1 MINELENNLNI
12 KVTNIKEFKDGTYS
26 KVFLINNKYLVK
38 ENPSLDSEVEF
49 LKLNNN
55 KYFQN
60 IIYIGNGFNVYN
72 FIEGNVVKSVN
83 NPLEL
88 VKILY
93 EIVSSYNETDKD
105 GYGHFYD
112 LRKTFKEFLSIE
124 LEDSKD
130 DDNYSFMLNVLDN
143 INDDFKKSVIHGDF
157 GTHNYIE
164 QDGKLVGIIDPEGI
178 LGDPIYDLLFG
189 IVSNIDI
196 IKNIDVDL
204 IFNMIGLTKYHYSLL
219 LIVLFNRIKRSK
231 KYHPED
237 TLEYIKIF
245 DELKVKYETLFS
257 DNI

>member
-1 MINELENNLNI
+1 MEELEWLL
-12 KVTNIKEFKDGTYS
+12 KEIETKQFE
-26 KVFLINNKYLVK
+26 YL
-38 ENPSLDSEVEF
+38 
-49 LKLNNN
+49 
-55 KYFQN
+55 Y
-60 IIYIGNGFNVYN
+60 
-72 FIEGNVVKSVN
+72 
-83 NPLEL
+83 
-88 VKILY
+88 
-93 EIVSSYNETDKD
+93 
-105 GYGHFYD
+105 FYD
-112 LRKTFKEFLSIE
+112 L
-124 LEDSKD
+124 
-130 DDNYSFMLNVLDN
+130 
-143 INDDFKKSVIHGDF
+143 
-157 GTHNYIE
+157 
-164 QDGKLVGIIDPEGI
+164 DPEGI